1 MHTEAHLF
9 SVPNDCLWYDKLW
22 GPSQRVVTLFSLP
35 ITGICMKKSGR
46 IPGMSSLVAMEFLKS
61 WEGARAWRANQVLLV
76 LLKTNVRINGV
87 TNPPV

>member
-1 MHTEAHLF
+1 MQE
-9 SVPNDCLWYDKLW
+9 K
-22 GPSQRVVTLFSLP
+22 
-35 ITGICMKKSGR
+35 GR

-76 LLKTNVRINGV
+76 LLTTNVHINSV

>member
-1 MHTEAHLF
+1 MSVEKRLF
-9 SVPNDCLWYDKLW
+9 WSVYDKII
-22 GPSQRVVTLFSLP
+22 QRVGRFYLFSLP

-76 LLKTNVRINGV
+76 LLKTNVHINSV